1 MKQES
6 KEKKSRRS
14 FKIPTTNRKKLLDI
28 KKNTS
33 PHDKY
38 ILQNKALKN
47 SSKATNLESILP
59 NIILHKNNFIKA
71 DLFIEDQKK
80 NLKDKKQ
87 KELQSVLNKSE
98 TIINKLRKL
107 YEKAK
112 KNNDKESV
120 NDIEYI
126 ISKINDQNLYDID
139 KNDINSN
146 SKSSGIEY
154 LMQYSSAADSKTME
168 KVYENMEKTNQDI
181 SKKIFSNYAKKR
193 QSTIGIPLSFNK
205 NLQDRK
211 NSLLTKTDLEKLQ
224 TVSENLLNNQILLI
238 DSPMFDIFSLND
250 IQRENTSIVIAT
262 EILNRL
268 EFSIK
273 VDENI
278 LNNFIKTIAN
288 GYDKINAIYHNDLHA
303 ADVMQTLYTIFQK
316 GGIIQKMHCI
326 PIDPFS
332 MLIAAFCHDLHHTG
346 QNNVYHINSRSKIA
360 TRYNDISVL
369 ENYHVSSAFKIM
381 CKPETNI
388 MKDFT
393 QDEYRIMRKRMI
405 SGILSTDMS
414 NHQKV
419 LTNIKNYAS
428 EYDIINGR
436 NFENIFNKNE
446 LKNNFEH
453 QENFFD
459 FFLHCSDISNATKPN
474 KISIIWTQKV
484 YGEFFKQGDLEKE
497 QNLPVSLLCDRDTTD
512 INKAMVGFIS
522 FVIKPTFEILINIVP
537 EIKILGENLK
547 KNLIFYQHGNYE
559 ENDEENSEND
569 ESENSEEIKEEDN
582 DN

>member
-1 MKQES
+1 MKQE
-6 KEKKSRRS
+6 KKRRS
-14 FKIPTTNRKKLLDI
+14 FKIPTSNRKIDI
-28 KKNTS
+28 KKNTTS
-33 PHDKY
+33 PHNKY

-59 NIILHKNNFIKA
+59 NIILHKNKFIKA

-80 NLKDKKQ
+80 NLKEKKQ

-107 YEKAK
+107 YDKAK
-112 KNNDKESV
+112 KNNDKDSV

-126 ISKINDQNLYDID
+126 ISKINDQNLYDLD

-146 SKSSGIEY
+146 SQSSGIEY
-154 LMQYSSAADSKTME
+154 LMQYSTAAVSKNME
-168 KVYENMEKTNQDI
+168 TVYENMEKNNRGV
-181 SKKIFSNYAKKR
+181 SGKIFSNYAKKR

-211 NSLLTKTDLEKLQ
+211 NSILTKSDIEKLQ
-224 TVSENLLNNQILLI
+224 NVSENLLNNQILLI

-250 IQRENTSIVIAT
+250 IKRENTSIIIAT

-268 EFSIK
+268 EYTIK
-273 VDENI
+273 IDENI

-428 EYDIINGR
+428 EYDIINGK
-436 NFENIFNKNE
+436 NFENIFIKNE
-446 LKNNFEH
+446 SKNNFEH

-474 KISIIWTQKV
+474 KTSIIWTQKV
-484 YGEFFKQGDLEKE
+484 YAEFFKQGDLEKE
-497 QNLPVSLLCDRDTTD
+497 KNLPVSLLCDRDTTD

-537 EIKILGENLK
+537 EIKIYGENLK
-547 KNLIFYQHGNYE
+547 KNLIFYQQGNYE
-559 ENDEENSEND
+559 ENEE
-569 ESENSEEIKEEDN
+569 ESEEEESINSEEIKEEKEEKN
-582 DN
+582 EN

>member
-1 MKQES
+1 MKQQDS
-6 KEKKSRRS
+6 KEKKPRRS
-14 FKIPTTNRKKLLDI
+14 FKIPTSGRKKLEI
-28 KKNTS
+28 NT
-33 PHDKY
+33 PHKKY

-59 NIILHKNNFIKA
+59 NIILHKNNFIKG

-80 NLKDKKQ
+80 HLKEKKQ

-107 YEKAK
+107 YDKAK
-112 KNNDKESV
+112 IYNDKDSV
-120 NDIEYI
+120 EDIEYI

-139 KNDINSN
+139 KNDINN
-146 SKSSGIEY
+146 NNQSSGIEY
-154 LMQYSSAADSKTME
+154 LMQYSSAADSKNME
-168 KVYENMEKTNQDI
+168 KVYENMEKNNHGV
-181 SKKIFSNYAKKR
+181 SNKIFTNYAKKR

-211 NSLLTKTDLEKLQ
+211 NSILTKTDLEKLQ
-224 TVSENLLNNQILLI
+224 NVSENLLNNQILLI

-268 EFSIK
+268 EYTIK

-278 LNNFIKTIAN
+278 INNFIKTIAN

-369 ENYHVSSAFKIM
+369 ENYHVSSSFKIM
-381 CKPETNI
+381 SKPETNI

-405 SGILSTDMS
+405 RGILSTDMS

-428 EYDIINGR
+428 EFNIQNGK
-436 NFENIFNKNE
+436 NFESIFNKNE

-453 QENFFD
+453 QQNFFD
-459 FFLHCSDISNATKPN
+459 FFLHCSDISNAAKPN
-474 KISIIWTQKV
+474 KTSIIWTQKV
-484 YGEFFKQGDLEKE
+484 YAEFFKQGDLEKE
-497 QNLPVSLLCDRDTTD
+497 QKLPVSLLCDRDTTD

-537 EIKILGENLK
+537 EIRMYRENLN
-547 KNLIFYQHGNYE
+547 KNLIFYQQGNYE
-559 ENDEENSEND
+559 NNEE
-569 ESENSEEIKEEDN
+569 ESEEEEESSNSEEIKEEAN
-582 DN
+582 EN